1 VTAQT
6 FHMTNGVDAIDPM
19 VMTLRG
25 HVAPAL
31 SDNARFRFEL
41 CVTEALA
48 NIVTHA
54 TATTA
59 PIKINLRIEAG
70 HARIDIFD
78 PEGADPFDLRAHA
91 NDLSQ
96 VDAMAESGRGLGLIM
111 ECSDKVTYG
120 PTDTQNALTLE
131 FRDTRPNPDN
141 AAPEKGISTC

>member
-1 VTAQT
+1 MTAQA
-6 FHMTNGVDAIDPM
+6 FDMTNGVDAIDPM
-19 VMTLRG
+19 VLTLRG
-25 HVAPAL
+25 HVAPVL
-31 SDNARFRFEL
+31 SDDARFRFEL
-41 CVTEALA
+41 CVTEALT

-54 TATTA
+54 AGTTA
-59 PIKINLRIEAG
+59 PIQIILTIDAG
-70 HARIDIFD
+70 HARIEIFD

-91 NDLSQ
+91 NELSQ

-141 AAPEKGISTC
+141 AAPEKGIST